1 VADDLEAV
9 APELVQT
16 GEDGYR
22 SVAYARASVLVAEAV
37 KELAA
42 EVPQPGPCPRLYVI

>member
-42 EVPQPGPCPRLYVI
+42 EVPYLGPYLGPI